1 MKQFPL
7 ALVAILFFS
16 CKNHGSSPEKIP
28 NASAADSATAAQDF
42 FPVAD
47 FIGGQVKMIDSLQLP
62 LSKTVTINNK
72 TKLEAV
78 TDQEFKSLALN
89 FSHPDINEPGLKTKY
104 KETSI
109 ADQSIP
115 SVTLTYST
123 ADTSLPVQK
132 ISVFIKPDPV
142 NNDKVNAV
150 YIEKLFTK
158 GDTVFNQKLYWK
170 TGKNFQITTEKKTG
184 GKLLP
189 VEQVKIIWDPEE

>member
-1 MKQFPL
+1 MKQFPFL
-7 ALVAILFFS
+7 LLVVIFFS
-16 CKNHGSSPEKIP
+16 CKNQVPPEK
-28 NASAADSATAAQDF
+28 ATTSSAPADSTVPAPDF

-47 FIGGQVKMIDSLQLP
+47 FIGGQVKMIDSMQLP
-62 LSKTVTINNK
+62 LSKSVTIGTK

-78 TDQEFKSLALN
+78 TDQEFKSLALH
-89 FSHPDINEPGLKTKY
+89 FREPDINQPGLKMKY

-123 ADTSLPVQK
+123 TDTSLLVQK

-150 YIEKLFTK
+150 YIEKMFAK

-189 VEQVKIIWDPEE
+189 VEQVKVIWDPVE